1 MPKKTPKDSNHFT
14 SGPHGD
20 VVDGIVITSSVGMLT
35 LDVLGGVGGPA
46 CHNKGLWS
54 QSQLPWEPDTL
65 VCHWLVS
72 DNGNQP
78 TVETVQSNC
87 PSYIRSLLVGQ
98 SQVMPKAHSHS
109 TLTGNCKLL

>member
-1 MPKKTPKDSNHFT
+1 MPKKHPRIQIYFT

-54 QSQLPWEPDTL
+54 QSQLPWEPD
-65 VCHWLVS
+65 
-72 DNGNQP
+72 
-78 TVETVQSNC
+78 
-87 PSYIRSLLVGQ
+87 
-98 SQVMPKAHSHS
+98 VMPKAHSHC
-109 TLTGNCKLL
+109 TLTSELQTAVGGQAAWLYISSLSIYTRQEV